1 MLGVEAAFSPR
12 SGGMG
17 AGELQPHPPPML
29 PVDALAPRPKQPQM
43 FSRARARPGQT
54 VELSSRKIETAS
66 VASLSASVQSI
77 EGRVAS
83 VRALRATS
91 PMTRVLQSQHSP
103 APTQRQKRSK
113 KPGGKLPP
121 MGQGKEDD
129 EPVAEPVES
138 VASTAIGTVA
148 SGETVE
154 ESALRLG
161 VLQGSGL
168 SIPDMHGLKKREQSD
183 ASLNPKRDLPDSSL
197 ASSWLDEVVSYGLA
211 EIGDPNKGLT
221 QEFKNTYVNMRA
233 DTQDSSGVRRLGVAQ
248 EQLRKAGLADKDIDR
263 LYRALYVYTVGFHE
277 MVQEVVGTGEKSA
290 RAVVN
295 VLRTFNFVSEV
306 IQRTSFTNNL
316 VSVML
321 ENESNTARI
330 AALQAEIVGVKADQ
344 EDKSADLEVQEKM
357 YDDAVADL
365 LRHRQEKEA
374 MQTQL
379 LNVQALMDA
388 LSLPGGEIYRLK
400 LLLEEAQTSKHEV
413 VTQARQQI
421 GDLEAMLRNEKNQHK
436 RLQEA
441 FRQYRDE
448 TTADAQQTEKEWA
461 AEKKA
466 KDSKIRWLGDQMD
479 QLRIELA
486 ARNKQIPELEEM
498 IETETKNARVQKLA
512 LKGVIE
518 DLRKEVKDVKKQAI
532 EDTRVAL
539 EEKKVAV
546 VKKEEAII
554 RGDTLD
560 EELKTTKTSLEEVN
574 VYKDKLQDDLAE
586 MGNSYNAVKTKL
598 EKTEANLSLELATTK
613 TLREE
618 IENLRKEMADRV
630 AQFEQEIED
639 WKEKEVK
646 AKEKSEK
653 KLQQE
658 KEKNA
663 KIVASK
669 DEQLSKL
676 RDTVKNGKLQ
686 VQELRDQKAQMKKQ
700 WESEVQTLEK
710 KVSKLEKTIENRDAT
725 IEKLKEDKA
734 GLEATIKKLKKDIE
748 KLKSKAKKDLAKQK
762 EEYEAQIT
770 ELSMQI
776 NKLKKTVSDFEKD
789 KASLKAALEREIQE
803 FKEAREM
810 VVRNMQSFE
819 KQLSIKEK
827 KLEEES
833 LRKVSHQQGQIEKLS
848 KTVNKLDHYRQN
860 LVRQRETLRQNLI
873 RNANE
878 LQFAQDE
885 TEIVR
890 GEVGELKTQIKKLE
904 MYLRRYRERFQSAD
918 VGCQAGL
925 DVVMEDTVGKIEELT
940 TQLKNGDSDGANK
953 PLQMMELA
961 MQLVEVLE
969 ESANLPRG
977 SVSRFFR
984 IAIDE
989 YDVHEDRV
997 KQEVATTNIRYGT
1010 VQKENKAISDKWGAV
1025 KKELLMSEK
1034 KVSTLAAR
1042 RSELVAEIERGP
1054 PELETLAQAAEDA
1067 KADTLKWQKLYEG
1080 AAASFTAVAQ
1090 SAAHRIRDRD
1100 LRGAQDYQR
1109 ALQQCDANTPI
1120 TQEVLGDIEA
1130 EVSANADLT
1139 ASELIA
1145 AAEDVIERGKEAG
1158 INVDVAEKAMEE
1170 LGTLQETVT
1179 TLIEEKDEFARRVK
1193 EMSNEHAAFV
1203 EQVASANYEPSGAEI
1218 PPIQHPS
1225 GSTESLCVT
1234 SHPVG
1239 VYASWHERHQ
1249 RAAQTWNDVTAMVE
1263 RVPDSKPMSA
1273 DSVQAAILG
1282 IYMEKV
1288 HAELIQGKVPSN
1300 MCDFTVRTFEDR
1312 YGLADLAE
1320 AKLLSFIAGIRKHRH
1335 AALRIKL
1342 FNQFCRLDP
1351 SDETATA
1358 INRGAQ
1364 AQEYFLNILHS
1375 LHGFMGRDQVDDG
1388 PFQTVDKLGTTT
1400 GSLHSTAAG
1409 DDFGWATRWL
1419 ASPQTLSGTSNTET
1433 PKDRRSAADSHVGT
1447 RVMVPLDIVRAVAA
1461 SIFAAEAPAVVP
1473 KILQFIEAARGEGTD
1488 GPDQAAP
1495 LGSAELDVVLMG
1507 FMRVWE
1513 EGIVRRLASMQGL
1526 FVTSGGRGV
1535 HQAVPF
1541 GRQVGEVK
1549 TMLTA
1554 HNWNPAV
1561 AALSTA
1567 ANAASDAVE
1576 ADGDTGGQVQRL
1588 TKALQSTNLLLS
1600 KTIQLLARQQEGSAA
1615 WSAYQLLM
1623 DGLQRV
1629 ANAASASPSA
1639 DVL

>member
-1 MLGVEAAFSPR
+1 M
-12 SGGMG
+12 
-17 AGELQPHPPPML
+17 
-29 PVDALAPRPKQPQM
+29 
-43 FSRARARPGQT
+43 
-54 VELSSRKIETAS
+54 
-66 VASLSASVQSI
+66 ASLSASVQSI

-103 APTQRQKRSK
+103 APTQRQKRGK
-113 KPGGKLPP
+113 MPGGKLPP
-121 MGQGKEDD
+121 MGRGKEDE
-129 EPVAEPVES
+129 EPVAEPVAS
-138 VASTAIGTVA
+138 VASMSSATLA

-161 VLQGSGL
+161 VLQGTGL
-168 SIPDMHGLKKREQSD
+168 SIPDMHGLKKQEQRD
-183 ASLNPKRDLPDSSL
+183 ASLNPKRSFPDSAL

-211 EIGDPNKGLT
+211 EIGDPNNGLT
-221 QEFKNTYVNMRA
+221 QEFESTGV
-233 DTQDSSGVRRLGVAQ
+233 TTDSTGVARLGVAQ
-248 EQLRKAGLADKDIDR
+248 EQLRRAGLAEKDIDR

-330 AALQAEIVGVKADQ
+330 AALQADIATAKADQ

-357 YDDAVADL
+357 YEDAVADL
-365 LRHRQEKEA
+365 LRHRQDKEA
-374 MQTQL
+374 MEKQL
-379 LNVQALMDA
+379 LSVQALMDA

-421 GDLEAMLRNEKNQHK
+421 GDLEAMLRDEKNQHK

-448 TTADAQQTEKEWA
+448 ATADANLKEKEWD
-461 AEKKA
+461 AENKA
-466 KDSKIRWLGDQMD
+466 KDGKIRWLGNEMD
-479 QLRIELA
+479 QLRIELD
-486 ARNKQIPELEEM
+486 ARNKQIPELEKR
-498 IETETKNARVQKLA
+498 IETETKNARVQQLA
-512 LKGVIE
+512 LQGVIE
-518 DLRKEVKDVKKQAI
+518 DLRKEMKDVKKQAI

-539 EEKKVAV
+539 EEKEVAV
-546 VKKEEAII
+546 IQKEEAVV
-554 RGDTLD
+554 RGNTLD
-560 EELKTTKTSLEEVN
+560 EELKTTKSSLEETK
-574 VYKDKLQDDLAE
+574 VYNEKLQDDLAE
-586 MGNSYNAVKTKL
+586 MGNSYDAVKVKL
-598 EKTEANLSLELATTK
+598 DESERSLSLELATTK
-613 TLREE
+613 SLREE
-618 IENLRKEMADRV
+618 IEILQKELADRI
-630 AQFEQEIED
+630 AQFEQEMKD

-646 AKEKSEK
+646 AKEKADKKQKQEHEK
-653 KLQQE
+653 H
-658 KEKNA
+658 A
-663 KIVASK
+663 KVIASK

-686 VQELRDQKAQMKKQ
+686 IQELRDQKAQMKKQ
-700 WESEVQTLEK
+700 WESEVQALEK
-710 KVSKLEKTIENRDAT
+710 TVAKLEKTIANRDAT
-725 IEKLKEDKA
+725 IEKLQEDKV

-770 ELSMQI
+770 DLSMEI
-776 NKLKKTVSDFEKD
+776 NKLKKTVAEFEKD
-789 KASLKAALEREIQE
+789 KASLKAALEREIQA
-803 FKEAREM
+803 FKDAREM

-819 KQLSIKEK
+819 KQHSIREK

-833 LRKVSHQQGQIEKLS
+833 LSKVSHQQSQLAKLS
-848 KTVNKLDHYRQN
+848 KTINDLEHYRRN

-878 LQFAQDE
+878 LQIAQDE
-885 TEIVR
+885 TAIVR
-890 GEVGELKTQIKKLE
+890 GEVSELKMQIKKLE

-925 DVVMEDTVGKIEELT
+925 DIVMEDTVAKIEELT
-940 TQLKNGDSDGANK
+940 LQVKNGDSDGSNRA
-953 PLQMMELA
+953 LEMMELA

-969 ESANLPRG
+969 ESASLPKG

-989 YDVHEDRV
+989 YDIHEDQV

-1010 VQKENKAISDKWGAV
+1010 MQKENASISDKLSNV
-1025 KKELLMSEK
+1025 KKELMLSET
-1034 KVSTLAAR
+1034 KVSTLAAVK
-1042 RSELVAEIERGP
+1042 SELVAEIERGP
-1054 PELETLAQAAEDA
+1054 PELATLAQAVEDA
-1067 KADTLKWQKLYEG
+1067 KADALKWQKLYEA

-1090 SAAHRIRDRD
+1090 SAAQRIRDRD

-1109 ALQQCDANTPI
+1109 ALQQCDGNTPI
-1120 TQEVLGDIEA
+1120 AHELLSDIEA
-1130 EVSANADLT
+1130 EASANADLT
-1139 ASELIA
+1139 ANELIA
-1145 AAEDVIERGKEAG
+1145 AAEDVIEQGKEAG

-1170 LGTLQETVT
+1170 LGTLQQTVA
-1179 TLIEEKDEFARRVK
+1179 TLTEEKDDLARRVK
-1193 EMSNEHAAFV
+1193 EMSNEHATFV
-1203 EQVASANYEPSGAEI
+1203 EKVASANHEPSGAGI
-1218 PPIQHPS
+1218 PSTRHPS
-1225 GSTESLCVT
+1225 GYADSISVA

-1239 VYASWHERHQ
+1239 VYASWHERD
-1249 RAAQTWNDVTAMVE
+1249 RRTAQTWNDITALIE
-1263 RVPDSKPMSA
+1263 QVPDSKPMSV

-1282 IYMEKV
+1282 IFMEKV
-1288 HAELIQGKVPSN
+1288 HAELIQGKEPSN

-1320 AKLLSFIAGIRKHRH
+1320 TKLLSFIAGIRKHRH

-1375 LHGFMGRDQVDDG
+1375 LHGFIGRDQVNDG
-1388 PFQTVDKLGTTT
+1388 PFQTVDKLDTTT
-1400 GSLHSTAAG
+1400 ASRNSTGAA

-1419 ASPQTLSGTSNTET
+1419 ASPQATLSGASEAQSGKT
-1433 PKDRRSAADSHVGT
+1433 DGSAADVPR
-1447 RVMVPLDIVRAVAA
+1447 RVMVPLDIVRAVGA

-1473 KILQFIEAARGEGTD
+1473 KILQYIEAAPGESTD
-1488 GPDQAAP
+1488 GPGQDHGAP
-1495 LGSAELDVVLMG
+1495 LESAELDVVLMS

-1526 FVTSGGRGV
+1526 FVTSGGRSLQ
-1535 HQAVPF
+1535 QAVPF
-1541 GRQVGEVK
+1541 GRQVGEMK

-1554 HNWNPAV
+1554 HTWNPAV

-1567 ANAASDAVE
+1567 VNAASDAAIQSGGE
-1576 ADGDTGGQVQRL
+1576 TAGQVRRM

-1623 DGLQRV
+1623 EGLQTV
-1629 ANAASASPSA
+1629 ANAASV
-1639 DVL
+1639 DEL